1 VIEML
6 RDCLVKETGQC
17 DCDETTGCNFDA
29 MTDEEI
35 DAELHDKAWA
45 KD

>member
-1 VIEML
+1 VTKQRMEE
-6 RDCLVKETGQC
+6 CLLKELGQC
-17 DCDETTGCNFDA
+17 DCDVVCDPDV

-35 DAELHDKAWA
+35 DAELYDKAWA